1 MKFRGIALIPVL
13 FRLVWRRR
21 LWFLVPTFLLLFVAT
36 ILMFMT
42 EVPALI
48 PFFYAIF

>member
-1 MKFRGIALIPVL
+1 MKFRALAIIPVL
-13 FRLVWRRR
+13 FRLAYRRR
-21 LWFLVPTFLLLFVAT
+21 LWFLVPTFILLVVAT
-36 ILMFMT
+36 LVMFLT

>member
-1 MKFRGIALIPVL
+1 MRWRALAIVPVL
-13 FRLVWRRR
+13 FRLTYRRR
-21 LWFLVPTFLLLFVAT
+21 LWFLIPTFILLFVAT
-36 ILMFMT
+36 LVMFLT